1 VSALHRFGSRY
12 ITTPDGAE
20 LWCQL
25 RGEGRDVVVLADG
38 LGCDGFI
45 WKYLAPALARDFR
58 VLRFHYRGHGRS
70 GLPRDPTRISIAHFA
85 DDLAQI
91 LDELGVQRAAIAGHS
106 MGVQVIFELFARHPE
121 RVAALIPICGSY
133 GNVLDTWHDDTVL
146 KGIFPVARELVER
159 FPSVARARWKR
170 ALPTEMSLFVARYLE
185 SRPEIL
191 SRADMWPYL
200 SHLTAMDPLA
210 FVRTLDTASHH
221 SAWAHLQHVDVPTLI
236 LAAERDRFTPM
247 WLSERMHAAVRGS
260 ELVVMP
266 GASHCG
272 PLEMP
277 DLTRR
282 SVEYFL
288 AQRVFTAA
296 PLARPAV

>member
-1 VSALHRFGSRY
+1 MSALRSFGSRY

-20 LWCQL
+20 LWTQL
-25 RGEGRDVVVLADG
+25 RGEGRHVVVLADG
-38 LGCDGFI
+38 LGCDGFV
-45 WKYLAPALARDFR
+45 WKYLAGSLARHYR

-91 LDELGVQRAAIAGHS
+91 LDEHGIGSAAIAGHS

-121 RVAALIPICGSY
+121 KVAALIPICGSY

-146 KGIFPVARELVER
+146 KGLFPVARELVER
-159 FPSVARARWKR
+159 FPGVARALWKR
-170 ALPTEMSLFVARYLE
+170 AIPTELSLFIARYLE
-185 SRPEIL
+185 SRPEQL

-221 SAWAHLQHVDVPTLI
+221 SAWATLARVDVPTLI

-247 WLSERMHAAVRGS
+247 WLSERMHAAVRES
-260 ELVVMP
+260 ELVVLP
-266 GASHCG
+266 GASHCA
-272 PLEMP
+272 PLERP
-277 DLTRR
+277 EATERAITR
-282 SVEYFL
+282 FL
-288 AQRVFTAA
+288 AERAFPSQEAQRA
-296 PLARPAV
+296 L